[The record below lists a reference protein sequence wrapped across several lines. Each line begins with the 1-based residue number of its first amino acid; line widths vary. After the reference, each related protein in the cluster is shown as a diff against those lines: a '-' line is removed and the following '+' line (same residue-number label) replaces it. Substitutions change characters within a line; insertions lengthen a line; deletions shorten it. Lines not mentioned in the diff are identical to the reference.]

1 MNRIFIFILTMS
13 VIAFSCNKD
22 ASIED
27 NTIDTGDLNLLET
40 DSFILTSYTVEDE
53 AVNGKNIVGILLG
66 QTNDTKIGESKASFY
81 SELAIT
87 KNAYDLGA
95 NPILDSVVLILDQT
109 SSYGELN
116 SLFDLNVYEMTSEIS
131 SLESY
136 KNNTVLNVN
145 GTPLAT
151 FNNYQFKTGESV
163 VRLPLSAAFG
173 NSLISAFGTTDMEST
188 ESFQLFFKG
197 FYVTATAVNGDGFVS
212 LSLNNDSS
220 KLELFY
226 NSDTQVDSSY
236 TFSINSS
243 ESSISQYINEN
254 NTSEA
259 IMAVNTDNKEVAFV
273 SSMSNFKTLIEFPD
287 LTHLQNVIINKAEL
301 SVYQADYGST
311 EAIAFPEPIKM
322 ILFQNLE
329 DTSISYLSSY
339 SSSNYGPIG
348 EKTVVEVAGSN
359 TNVYSFQIT
368 QYIQNLINKTASAES
383 IYLLDVSSNEGNR
396 IKLGGGNHPTL
407 PIKLN
412 IVYTVKK

>member
-1 MNRIFIFILTMS
+1 MS

-131 SLESY
+131 SSESY
-136 KNNTVLNVN
+136 DNNTVLNVN
-145 GTPLAT
+145 STPLAT

-163 VRLPLSAAFG
+163 VRLPLSTAFG
-173 NSLISAFGTTDMEST
+173 ISLISAFGTTDMEST

-259 IMAVNTDNKEVAFV
+259 IIAVNSNDKEVAFV

-287 LTHLQNVIINKAEL
+287 LTHLQNVIINQAEL

-311 EAIAFPEPIKM
+311 EAITFPEPTKM
-322 ILFQNLE
+322 ILFQNFE
-329 DTSISYLSSY
+329 DTSISYLNSY
-339 SSSNYGPIG
+339 STSNYGPIG
-348 EKTVVEVAGSN
+348 EKELIEVAGSN

-396 IKLGGGNHPTL
+396 IKLGGGNHPSL